1 MLYSLII
8 LLIYIIIILFS
19 FLFIRYYI
27 REIKFK
33 NQKYLTKD
41 TTILITGGCLGIGKE
56 LINLFISLFNCKI
69 INLDIRSS
77 EFSSLKSLYGDKIQN
92 INCDISKID
101 NIILFLEKKGIN
113 PDKIN
118 IIINNAAIAN
128 NLPIEQLTM
137 NKMISTIE
145 INLLSPMKI
154 IKAFIENNKKNNN
167 SEKIHFVTLCS
178 VMSHIIS
185 ANSADYISSKWGL
198 YAFVECI
205 RNEYLYN
212 SNYIFTTICPF
223 AVNTGMFPNFLFFLN
238 TKYVTKE
245 ILKSIV
251 LKENIKFIPDFIN
264 LPIYLYK
271 LIPSFLSDLIQHYI
285 INHFSKNIGRRIDND
300 ELFK

>member
-1 MLYSLII
+1 MLYSIII

-92 INCDISKID
+92 INCDISKI
-101 NIILFLEKKGIN
+101 EKGIN

-178 VMSHIIS
+178 VMSHMIS

-198 YAFVECI
+198 YSFVECI

-223 AVNTGMFPNFLFFLN
+223 AVNTGMFPNCREYRDVSKFLFF
-238 TKYVTKE
+238 YE
-245 ILKSIV
+245 
-251 LKENIKFIPDFIN
+251 
-264 LPIYLYK
+264 Y
-271 LIPSFLSDLIQHYI
+271 
-285 INHFSKNIGRRIDND
+285 
-300 ELFK
+300 